1 MMTTEE
7 MRKKA
12 EEADRKEAE
21 EATRALLKNE
31 LIDLAMDLK
40 RCTPEQMQNIADS
53 LDAIVDVLRNKV
65 RFGLME

>member
-1 MMTTEE
+1 MTTEE

-21 EATRALLKNE
+21 EATRKALRDE
-31 LIDLAMDLK
+31 LFDLASALK
-40 RCTPEQMQNIADS
+40 YCTPEQMRNIADS
-53 LDAIVDVLRNKV
+53 LDAIADVLRNKV